1 MKLPEL
7 LEVHSIARL
16 VKVQYREDKARPRMI
31 STDATCRLNIFG
43 GSLRLTLDNH
53 EPKAADIETN
63 GNHIRRQ
70 SNIYGFRFRPKTGIK
85 ALFRFRDLVR
95 RDARGELHRFLDASV
110 SKGSI
115 GGSDPPALGTIAR
128 GAITN
133 LVFDNSARATQLA
146 QGVEIAQGGHI
157 GIGRISDAINRR
169 LVRVIGCLGSGNEDR
184 APGSGVRAALVSRSL
199 AGAASSCQVATA
211 GSLTMGSS
219 LNGAI
224 VSRVM

>member
-1 MKLPEL
+1 MASRGDHDRGQCPIQRPCCPRRNACRLDGAIEGPMKLPEL

-16 VKVQYREDKARPRMI
+16 VKVQYREDKGRPCMI
-31 STDATCRLNIFG
+31 STDATRRLSIFR

-128 GAITN
+128 GAILPLLTEASRN
-133 LVFDNSARATQLA
+133 RWSSPLASAK
-146 QGVEIAQGGHI
+146 
-157 GIGRISDAINRR
+157 
-169 LVRVIGCLGSGNEDR
+169 
-184 APGSGVRAALVSRSL
+184 
-199 AGAASSCQVATA
+199 
-211 GSLTMGSS
+211 
-219 LNGAI
+219 
-224 VSRVM
+224 